1 MASGRSPAPPIS
13 ICSRAQFSQ
22 TCPCFG
28 ACEECRSAS
37 PARLSYRSSS
47 RLRRR
52 ARPRR
57 NAALRE
63 RRLTQTK
70 AAPVSRRRSLARNPA
85 GSAGC
90 HDLQPKTGH
99 QVSRSTLAAQ
109 SLMNAGGSG
118 HTEGIHLQ
126 RHCRLLPRQGHRL
139 ALHRARKTH
148 TKRQSRAST
157 ATCAIARRRMIRQDF
172 NRRCRKF
179 ARLTSLSRPQLD
191 RAYQGLL

>member
-109 SLMNAGGSG
+109 SLMNAGGSRP
-118 HTEGIHLQ
+118 HR
-126 RHCRLLPRQGHRL
+126 RHSPATPLPPL
-139 ALHRARKTH
+139 AATGP
-148 TKRQSRAST
+148 ST
-157 ATCAIARRRMIRQDF
+157 G
-172 NRRCRKF
+172 
-179 ARLTSLSRPQLD
+179 TSSRPENPYKK
-191 RAYQGLL
+191 AIESFNGGLRNCQEVHDPPRL